1 MHLRKKFVMME
12 TELGYNC
19 AKRMMIELEDNYAKC
34 MTIEGGR
41 HEDRCLYKTG
51 TGYESGRN

>member
-19 AKRMMIELEDNYAKC
+19 AMRMPIELEDNCAKC
-34 MTIEGGR
+34 MPIEGGR
-41 HEDRCLYKTG
+41 HEDCCLYKTG
-51 TGYESGRN
+51 TGNESGRN

>member
-1 MHLRKKFVMME
+1 MHLRKNFVMM
-12 TELGYNC
+12 
-19 AKRMMIELEDNYAKC
+19 RIELEYNYVKG

-51 TGYESGRN
+51 AGYESGRN